1 MGSVKEVSVIKP
13 AVQGAEGEGIFS
25 FSDRYSVFDWGE
37 MPDHIPGKGAAL
49 CTLSAYFFEVLEKR
63 GIKSHFRGLID
74 DKGAWRFSEIKAPCS
89 KMKVS
94 LVRVI
99 RPSYDKASNKYDYS
113 PYSGIADN
121 YLIPLEV
128 IYRNTLGE
136 GASVFKRLKN
146 GSITYKDLGLNHEPV
161 PGERLENPILD
172 VSTKL
177 EHIDRYMKWD
187 EAESISALSPDKMK
201 KLKDMILEINKVI
214 TEETKKAGID
224 NADGKFEFGVNA
236 KGEIILVDVLGT
248 PDECRFTLDGFH
260 ISKEIARRFYRKTKW
275 AEEVEIAK
283 KERGDD
289 WKNFV
294 NEKPEPLPQE
304 MKILIASMYQA
315 VTNEITGKKLFQTD
329 NLAKIVSE
337 LKKYDR

>member
-13 AVQGAEGEGIFS
+13 AQEGSEGEGIFS

-49 CTLSAYFFEVLEKR
+49 CTLSAYFFEVLEKK
-63 GIKSHFRGLID
+63 GIKSHFRGLVD
-74 DKGAWRFSEIKAPCS
+74 EKGIWRFSEINAPCS

-94 LVRVI
+94 LLRVI
-99 RPSYDKASNKYDYS
+99 KPFYNKDSNTYDYS
-113 PYSGIADN
+113 SYKGISEN

-146 GSITYKDLGLNHEPV
+146 GSITYKDLGLDHEPV
-161 PGERLENPILD
+161 PGERLEKPILD

-177 EHIDRYMKWD
+177 EHIDRYIKWD
-187 EAESISALSPDKMK
+187 EAEKISSLSSEKMK
-201 KLKDMILEINKVI
+201 KLKEMIITINNII
-214 TEETKKAGID
+214 TEETKKAGIE

-275 AEEVEIAK
+275 AEEVEKAK
-283 KERGDD
+283 KEKGDD
-289 WKNFV
+289 WKTFV
-294 NEKPEPLPQE
+294 KEKPEPLPRE
-304 MKILIASMYQA
+304 MKMLIASMYQA
-315 VTNEITGKKLFQTD
+315 VTNEITGKKLFNTES
-329 NLAKIVSE
+329 LASIVSA
-337 LKKYDR
+337 LKKYDK